1 MSASAA
7 QHTMARVSVP
17 AAERPTVIVGTGPVG
32 IRAAQEL
39 LRHNPRQSI
48 VLYGGEPW
56 EPYNRVRLSSVLTGE
71 ARLEGIANPLRLAAS
86 ARVVQHHN
94 QPVVRIDRER
104 QRVVDALGYE
114 QSYSTL
120 ILATGSSPHIPA
132 LPGLCRKGV
141 FTFRDL
147 SDAQRLLARRSR
159 SRRTIVLGGG
169 LLGLEAARGLQ
180 LAHTEVTVVDHASH
194 LMPRQLDAVAAEF
207 LRERIMALG
216 IRVLL
221 QDGVGEVL
229 GGEQVEGI
237 RLRSGRTLYCDT
249 LVIAT
254 GVVPNIQLALEAGI
268 AVGRGIRVDDT
279 LRTSD
284 PRVYAVG
291 ECAEH
296 RGQVYGL
303 VAPGLEQAAV
313 AAYHLLGGN
322 SRYQGSLAATRLKI
336 AGIPVFSMGRTGL
349 DEPPGQLRME
359 VHEDLSGAHYRK
371 LILDRGRLVGAMAI
385 GDWPELGRLQELIGR
400 GGRLWPWQRVCFRRA
415 GRLWPEEQAEQVG
428 QWSATATVCN
438 CTGVTR
444 GRLSQALAEGCDSL
458 EGLAQCTGAST
469 VCGSC
474 KPLLLDLLGSGERPP
489 VTGSRALVWAA
500 SLGLL
505 AALAFLLLPAIPYPD
520 SVQAAP
526 RWDLLWREGL
536 YKQVSGFTL
545 LGLGL
550 LISLIS
556 LRKRISA
563 FTLGGYD
570 GWRIL
575 HMALGVLVAA
585 VLVAHTGLRLGFNL
599 NLLLMLCFV
608 TLLLAGS
615 VAGGVTGLEH
625 ALPRRLARRTH
636 ALSLWMHILLLW
648 PLPALLGFHVLK
660 TYWF

>member
-7 QHTMARVSVP
+7 QWMMARLPEP
-17 AAERPTVIVGTGPVG
+17 AGEHPVVIVGTGPVG
-32 IRAAQEL
+32 IRTAQEL
-39 LRHNPRQSI
+39 LRRNPRQAI

-71 ARLEGIANPLRLAAS
+71 ARLEGIANPLRLEDS
-86 ARVVQHHN
+86 ARVVQRHN
-94 QPVVRIDRER
+94 CPVLRIDRAR
-104 QRVVDALGYE
+104 QRVVDALGFE
-114 QSYSTL
+114 QPYSAL
-120 ILATGSSPHIPA
+120 ILATGSSPHVPA
-132 LPGLCRKGV
+132 LPGLCHKGV
-141 FTFRDL
+141 YTFRDL

-180 LAHTEVTVVDHASH
+180 LAHTEVTVVDHAPH
-194 LMPRQLDAVAAEF
+194 LMPRQLDEVAAEF

-216 IRVLL
+216 IQVLL
-221 QDGVGEVL
+221 RDGVGEVL
-229 GGEQVEGI
+229 GGDQIEGI
-237 RLRSGRTLYCDT
+237 RLRGGRTLSCDT

-268 AVGRGIRVDDT
+268 AVGRGIRVDDA

-313 AAYHLLGGN
+313 AAHHLLGGN
-322 SRYQGSLAATRLKI
+322 SRYQGSLAATRLKV

-349 DEPPGQLRME
+349 DEPPGQVRME
-359 VHEDLSGAHYRK
+359 VHEELSGAHYRK

-385 GDWPELGRLQELIGR
+385 GDWPELGRVQELIGR
-400 GGRLWPWQRVCFRRA
+400 GGRLWPWQRARFRRA
-415 GRLWPEEQAEQVG
+415 GQPWPEAEAGQVA
-428 QWSATATVCN
+428 QWPATATVCN

-444 GRLSQALAEGCDSL
+444 GRLGQALAEGCDSL
-458 EGLAQCTGAST
+458 ERLARCTGAST
-469 VCGSC
+469 ICGSC
-474 KPLLLDLLGSGERPP
+474 RPLLLDLLGSGELRP
-489 VTGSRALVWAA
+489 VTGSRVLVWAA
-500 SLGLL
+500 ALGLL
-505 AALAFLLLPAIPYPD
+505 AALAFLLLPALPYPD
-520 SVQAAP
+520 SVQAP
-526 RWDLLWREGL
+526 LRWDLLWREGL
-536 YKQVSGFTL
+536 YKQVSGYSL

-550 LISLIS
+550 LLSLIG
-556 LRKRISA
+556 LRKRLSA

-570 GWRIL
+570 GWRVL
-575 HMALGVLVAA
+575 HVTLGVLVAA
-585 VLVAHTGLRLGFNL
+585 VLVVHTGLRLGFNL

-608 TLLLAGS
+608 ALLLAGS

-636 ALSLWMHILLLW
+636 AFSLWIHILLLW
-648 PLPALLGFHVLK
+648 PLPALLGFHVFK